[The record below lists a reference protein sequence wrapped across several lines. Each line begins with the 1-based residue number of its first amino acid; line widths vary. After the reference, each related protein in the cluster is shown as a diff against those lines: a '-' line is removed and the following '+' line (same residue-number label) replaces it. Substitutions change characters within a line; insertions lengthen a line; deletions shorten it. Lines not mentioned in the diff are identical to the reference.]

1 MPRSMITTLTIAAAV
16 YLIVVLAA
24 YLGQRSLMYFP
35 SDDMPQPADVGMPW
49 YQAVGYPARDGL
61 PVGGWYAAPTDGR
74 EARFTIVHFHGNGG
88 SLWHRAPGMQAFR
101 EAGHAVLLA
110 GYRGYDGNPGR
121 PDEAGLYADGH
132 GALDFLVAEGVP
144 EERIVVLG
152 ESLGSGV
159 AVRVAA
165 ERKVAAVLLEA
176 PFSSAVDVAR
186 GAYFF
191 LPVDLLMRDRYP
203 SVDHVARID
212 APLHLVHGELDR
224 IVPVRLGRRLFEAAV
239 EPKQALWL
247 PGHGHNDLPT
257 DRVRA
262 AEIAFLAELAVAP

>member
-1 MPRSMITTLTIAAAV
+1 MPRSMITVLTIAALA
-16 YLIVVLAA
+16 YLMVVLAA

-35 SDDMPQPADVGMPW
+35 SGDMPEPADVGLPW
-49 YQAVGYPARDGL
+49 FRAVGYPARDGL

-74 EARFTIVHFHGNGG
+74 DARFTIVHFHGNGG

-121 PDEAGLYADGH
+121 PGEAGLIADGH
-132 GALDFLVAEGVP
+132 GALDFLEAEGVP
-144 EERIVVLG
+144 ADRIVVLG

-165 ERKVAAVLLEA
+165 EREVAAVLLEA

-186 GAYFF
+186 DAYPF
-191 LPVDLLMRDRYP
+191 LPVDLLMRDRFT
-203 SVDHVARID
+203 SVDHIARIG
-212 APLHLVHGELDR
+212 APLHLVHGEMDR